1 MTGRSGILHL
11 TRRGFL
17 RSTGTVAALAA
28 GGPLL
33 TACGGTDKGK
43 TLPTSAI
50 YTPTPSGEVRYICW
64 ESFAPASI
72 TAPYEKFGARVA
84 LTFMGSIDE
93 MYGKLRASGGVGY
106 DAVNSTSDVV
116 IPMAQA
122 GLIAPIDTSSMP
134 NYQNVRAQL
143 TRSDLWEYNGKP
155 YAVPL
160 DWGSTVLLANTRR
173 LGPLPDVVPY
183 DMFLD
188 PQFRGRITTMDD
200 LSVIFAT
207 AAYMGYKQYW
217 ALTNQ
222 QLTDVQLLLIDKL
235 LPNVRKFSSTFA
247 DEANLFANDEVDV
260 AWGWTGAIRQALLAS
275 NVTHVTEHVL
285 TPGMPWYVDCISAVA
300 KSENLGTVAH
310 WMDYNF
316 IPEVAANR
324 FKANALPTV
333 VPAAASFLSPEQQI
347 ASYLT
352 PDRESFWTN
361 LDPELQW
368 HPVARRSLYQAVWNS
383 VKAGTRQ
390 FPG

>member
-1 MTGRSGILHL
+1 M

-43 TLPTSAI
+43 APPTSAI

-64 ESFAPASI
+64 ESFAPKTI
-72 TAPYEKFGARVA
+72 VAPYEELGARIVM
-84 LTFMGSIDE
+84 TFMGSIDE
-93 MYGKLRASGGVGY
+93 MYGKLRASGGAGY

-134 NYQNVRAQL
+134 NYKNVRPQL
-143 TRSDLWEYNGKP
+143 ARSHLWEFNGKT
-155 YAVPL
+155 YAVPV
-160 DWGSTVLLANTRR
+160 DWGSTVLLANSRR
-173 LGPLPDVVPY
+173 LGKLADVVPY

-188 PQFRGRITTMDD
+188 PQFRGRVTTMDD

-217 ALTNQ
+217 ALTDQ
-222 QLTDVQLLLIDKL
+222 QLSDVQALLIDKL

-260 AWGWTGAIRQALLAS
+260 AWGWTGAIRQALLAA
-275 NVTHVTEHVL
+275 NVTHVSEHVI
-285 TPGMPWYVDCISAVA
+285 TPDMPWYVDCISAVA
-300 KSENLGTVAH
+300 KSDNLGTVAN
-310 WMDYNF
+310 WMDYNM

-333 VPAAASFLSPEQQI
+333 VPAAVAFLTPEQQS

-352 PDRESFWTN
+352 PDRESFWAK
-361 LDPELQW
+361 LDPEMQW
-368 HPVARRSLYQAVWNS
+368 HPVPRRSLYQSVWNS